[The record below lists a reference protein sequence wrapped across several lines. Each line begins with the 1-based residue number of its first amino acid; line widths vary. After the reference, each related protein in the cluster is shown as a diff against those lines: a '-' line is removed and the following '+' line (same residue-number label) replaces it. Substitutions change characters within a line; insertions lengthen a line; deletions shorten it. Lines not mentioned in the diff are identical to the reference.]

1 MKKDLATYLLCLI
14 GLCLCTCCTCK
25 HSRLSALSA
34 PAYAYNLSSEDVTAF
49 TMDKNG
55 YMWIGTSDGLNLFD
69 GSAYR
74 QYSYVP
80 GDSAS
85 LAGNQINTLFRDSRD
100 RIWVGTGSGVCQ
112 YIGYDR
118 FKNVPLPT
126 KQAYTL
132 QILENSQGRLFFV
145 TTEGVYLYDEHNN
158 SARLALAAPDNNRTS
173 TSRFFID
180 RQDRLW
186 RVTTQDIQC
195 YDQHFRHTLSLPNP
209 AAYNMLSALM
219 KDNCIWVSGGNG
231 LLKYDIDSQR
241 LDILCDS
248 AQYARDDLVP
258 REMFAYRSKIWIV
271 AKDKIYS
278 YNPQTRSL
286 DVEEDMTDRVMHH
299 YSSLISTVYVDERQ
313 DLWIGFPNG
322 GFINLKGQPD
332 RTILQHHMLTERLK
346 GKSIRS
352 LSAAEDGAVYGI
364 QGNNSLFRYDPTTQ
378 QLTVFRNTDIE
389 GILTSRFQH
398 KMDKIFCNQ
407 GKIWLLNNSRL
418 MRCRYNGKRIIT
430 EKIIRYGIQNT
441 SIGNYCADK
450 QGNLYVTTDKDC
462 LIKVSGTR
470 NYHIDTIAMA
480 LPAYTVNSCLQTLPN
495 GGILICM
502 PDLQLACY
510 SPENGQV
517 KPLDTQPTNYN
528 PKGINPTCIYQDR
541 QQQLWI
547 GSDKG
552 LYQLHLQARELTLIE
567 PLANLHVSSMLED
580 KDGNLW
586 IGTHQGMVTYCPRT
600 KEMTHYSNTAEGTYR
615 HRIFNPHS
623 ACMLQD
629 SILIFGHTQG
639 CSIFTPSALK
649 QYSLPSIHIEKVLV
663 NKANQ
668 TKGIDYLCRPDT
680 NLHLKW
686 NENDLTFFFSTVNY
700 ALSPQYTCRYKLEGF
715 EHNWIES
722 DERHPV
728 IYSNLPAGHYTFR
741 LRLDIPGKAETGG
754 LEQHVRIAIGP
765 APWLSIPALVAY
777 VILVAGIVFYIN
789 RLYLRIKAEHLKAEM
804 LQRDK
809 EREHLANQMNM
820 NFFANI
826 SHEFRN
832 PLTMIFGP
840 IATLK
845 KDKNL
850 SGEAHRLL
858 NVVSQSINQMLR
870 LIDQML
876 DFNKLEYDAL
886 KMQITKCDIV
896 DETNHWIDL
905 LQAGARQKNI
915 RVERSG
921 LEGAFFGWLD
931 KDKLGKILSNLF
943 TNALKHT
950 PQGGSI
956 HIGFEC
962 IDAAHAKSIMPALEP
977 KAERYLHIYVQDS
990 GKGIPP
996 EQLED
1001 IFKRYY
1007 QADNKSGLKYANWG
1021 TGIGLYYV
1029 KRLVQLHHGEVMA
1042 DNVKGE
1048 EAEKHGAIFHV
1059 LLPADES
1066 AYAADSRQE
1075 ETTDNPQISV
1085 DSSIPAVSAPVID
1098 PQKPTLMVV
1107 DDDTQVAAY
1116 LTLLLTPKYNIVN
1129 KYSAESALEALKT
1142 VEPDLILSDV
1152 IMGEMSGY
1160 DFCRKLKKDKLYCHI
1175 PIVLLTAKAQTGEQI
1190 EGLSSE
1196 ASAYVTKPF
1205 DPDYLKTLIR
1215 SILSNRNHL
1224 RALLSS
1230 ATNATKDIA
1239 EALSPQDTAFLKDLY
1254 KLMDSMMD
1262 QEDWNFNDVAE
1273 KLLMSRSKF
1282 NYKLKGLTGET
1293 PTHFFMKYKLNKAA
1307 ELLRSGKYNVSE
1319 VADLTGFGTVSHF
1332 SVSFKKH
1339 FGVNPKDYK

>member
-14 GLCLCTCCTCK
+14 GLCLCTCCTRK

-49 TMDKNG
+49 VMDKNG

-69 GSAYR
+69 GNAYR

-100 RIWVGTGSGVCQ
+100 RIWIGTGSGVCQ

-118 FKNVPLPT
+118 FKNVPLPA

-132 QILENSQGRLFFV
+132 QILENSQGQLFFV
-145 TTEGVYLYDEHNN
+145 TTEGVYQYDEHNN
-158 SARLALAAPDNNRTS
+158 RAYFALAAPTGHRTRTS
-173 TSRFFID
+173 HFLID

-186 RVTTQDIQC
+186 KVTTQGIQC
-195 YDQHFRHTLSLPNP
+195 YDQHFKHTISLPNP
-209 AAYNMLSALM
+209 AVFNMLNALI

-231 LLKYDIDSQR
+231 LLRYDIDSQR

-248 AQYARDDLVP
+248 AQYVRGGIVP
-258 REMFAYRSKIWIV
+258 RQMFAYRSKIWIV

-278 YNPQTRSL
+278 YNPQTHSL
-286 DVEEDMTDRVMHH
+286 DVEKEMTDKVMRH

-364 QGNNSLFRYDPTTQ
+364 QGNNSIFRYDPATQ
-378 QLTVFRNTDIE
+378 QFSAFRNTDIE
-389 GILTSRFQH
+389 GILTPRFQH
-398 KMDKIFCNQ
+398 KLDKIFCNQ
-407 GKIWLLNNSRL
+407 GKIWLLNDSRL
-418 MRCRYNGKRIIT
+418 MRCRYDGKRINTEQIT
-430 EKIIRYGIQNT
+430 RYGVQNT

-480 LPAYTVNSCLQTLPN
+480 LSTYTVNSCLQALP
-495 GGILICM
+495 GGEVLICM

-510 SPENGQV
+510 LPENGQI

-552 LYQLHLQARELTLIE
+552 LYQLHLQTRRLTLIE
-567 PLANLHVSSMLED
+567 PLANLHISSMLED

-586 IGTHQGMVTYCPRT
+586 IGTHQGMVTYSPRT

-615 HRIFNPHS
+615 HRIFNQHS
-623 ACMLQD
+623 ACMVQD
-629 SILIFGHTQG
+629 SIFFFGHTQG
-639 CSIFTPSALK
+639 CTIFTPSALE

-668 TKGIDYLCRPDT
+668 TTGIDYLCQPDT
-680 NLHLKW
+680 NLNLKW

-741 LRLDIPGKAETGG
+741 LKLDIPGKNQTDSP
-754 LEQHVRIAIGP
+754 EQHIHITIGR
-765 APWLSIPALVAY
+765 APWFSMPAIIVYIMLVG
-777 VILVAGIVFYIN
+777 GIVFYIN
-789 RLYLRIKAEHLKAEM
+789 RLYLRIKAEHLKTEM

-840 IATLK
+840 IMTLRN
-845 KDKNL
+845 DKSL
-850 SGEAHRLL
+850 PASTQQIL
-858 NVVSQSINQMLR
+858 NIVSLNINQMLK

-886 KMQITKCDIV
+886 RMQVTNCDIIN
-896 DETNHWIDL
+896 ETNYWVDIF
-905 LQAGARQKNI
+905 QAGVLQKGI
-915 RVERSG
+915 KIEREG
-921 LEGAFFGWLD
+921 LKGSFFTWID

-943 TNALKHT
+943 SNALKHT
-950 PQGGSI
+950 PQNGRIKVGL
-956 HIGFEC
+956 EC
-962 IDAAHAKSIMPALEP
+962 LSLAQATAIIPGLATRFGQYI
-977 KAERYLHIYVQDS
+977 HIYVQDS
-990 GKGIPP
+990 GNGIPQA
-996 EQLED
+996 QLED

-1007 QADNKSGLKYANWG
+1007 QADNKLDIKCPNWG

-1029 KRLVQLHHGEVMA
+1029 KRLVQLHHGEIIA
-1042 DNVKGE
+1042 DNVKGQE
-1048 EAEKHGAIFHV
+1048 SGAIFHV
-1059 LLPADES
+1059 LLPTDEQ
-1066 AYAADSRQE
+1066 AYANDDRQKGN
-1075 ETTDNPQISV
+1075 TATPQI
-1085 DSSIPAVSAPVID
+1085 PVETATTIISTPVVNPD
-1098 PQKPTLMVV
+1098 KPYLLIV

-1116 LTLLLTPKYNIVN
+1116 LTMLLSPQYNIIN
-1129 KYSAESALEALKT
+1129 KYSAETALEALENL
-1142 VEPDLILSDV
+1142 EPDLILSDV
-1152 IMGEMSGY
+1152 IMGGMSGY
-1160 DFCRKLKKDKLYCHI
+1160 EFCRKLKSDALHCHI
-1175 PIVLLTAKAQTGEQI
+1175 PIILLTAKAQMSEQI

-1196 ASAYVTKPF
+1196 ANAYVTKPF
-1205 DPDYLKTLIR
+1205 DPDYLKALIQSLLR
-1215 SILSNRNHL
+1215 NRDHI
-1224 RALLSS
+1224 RTLLSTS
-1230 ATNATKDIA
+1230 TGTTKDIA
-1239 EALSPQDTAFLKDLY
+1239 EAISPQDKAFLEKLY
-1254 KLMDSMMD
+1254 SLMDSMMD